1 MLLKYCCLVRQKAKS
16 KCVMEDCTS
25 DSDLGPQIYC
35 SPVLSRTGR
44 LGDHDGGSSRCLRR
58 CRVPATSCG
67 SCRLF
72 RSLSRFG
79 FSRPVCLYLRPSSH
93 QLPHPSGEVCHTSPF
108 VASLV
113 FNSRVLAV
121 WRWWWWDKRL
131 SIVVTTGIS
140 SSQGPQ
146 LQYCTSQCS
155 SRE

>member
-1 MLLKYCCLVRQKAKS
+1 MSLKYCCLVRQKAN
-16 KCVMEDCTS
+16 VFMEDCTS

-35 SPVLSRTGR
+35 SPVLPRPGR

-58 CRVPATSCG
+58 CRVPAAGCG

-79 FSRPVCLYLRPSSH
+79 FSRPVCLYSRPSSH
-93 QLPHPSGEVCHTSPF
+93 QLPHPSGEVCETSPL
-108 VASLV
+108 VVSLV
-113 FNSRVLAV
+113 FSSRVLAV
-121 WRWWWWDKRL
+121 WWWWWWDKRL
-131 SIVVTTGIS
+131 SIVTAGIS